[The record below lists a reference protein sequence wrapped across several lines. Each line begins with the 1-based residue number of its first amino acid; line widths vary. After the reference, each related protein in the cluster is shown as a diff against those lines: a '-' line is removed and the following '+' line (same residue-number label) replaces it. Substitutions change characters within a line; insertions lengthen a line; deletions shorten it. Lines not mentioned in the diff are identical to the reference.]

1 MRKFIVLI
9 LTSTLALVLTQCS
22 AKPSRRTHSNAIGIW
37 VGTADVPNDD
47 EGEYKI
53 QSWAVGVNL
62 KHLIRND
69 PIWYIFRP
77 TTNSSFNVNSGIHFG
92 KNYGI
97 SVDASYHVLTD
108 DLNITLDGSGS
119 GSFQFY
125 AGPSLGA
132 SVISKSSKPFR
143 LNPKLGFSGGMLMLF
158 PPSGKYPESDLSFD
172 GMISMTDEIYEKF
185 KTGKSSKN
193 EPDGIIRAIY
203 HLYLF

>member
-1 MRKFIVLI
+1 MTLI
-9 LTSTLALVLTQCS
+9 LISALALVFTQCS
-22 AKPSRRTHSNAIGIW
+22 AKPSKRTHSNAIGIW
-37 VGTADVPNDD
+37 VGTADVPNESEDA
-47 EGEYKI
+47 YKM

-62 KHLIRND
+62 KHLIRKD
-69 PIWYIFRP
+69 PIWNVFRP
-77 TTNSSFNVNSGIHFG
+77 TTNSSFNVNSGFHFG

-108 DLNITLDGSGS
+108 DLKITLDGGGSGS
-119 GSFQFY
+119 SSFQFY

-132 SVISKSSKPFR
+132 SAISKSSKPFR
-143 LNPKLGFSGGMLMLF
+143 LNPKLGFSGGMLVLF

-172 GMISMTDEIYEKF
+172 GMISLTDEIYEKA